1 VEINGFFVELAFVK
15 SKMRGLL
22 CAHQKRVN
30 DKHQQAETP
39 AEKVLNNNSKLSL
52 QKLKGVINYAPH
64 QNRVRYEKRNTS
76 ECDGLKRRNCKIF
89 EN

>member
-1 VEINGFFVELAFVK
+1 
-15 SKMRGLL
+15 MRGLL
-22 CAHQKRVN
+22 CAHQNKVN
-30 DKHQQAETP
+30 DKHHQAETP

-64 QNRVRYEKRNTS
+64 QNRVANEKRR
-76 ECDGLKRRNCKIF
+76 LRVKRIGKRIVKIF